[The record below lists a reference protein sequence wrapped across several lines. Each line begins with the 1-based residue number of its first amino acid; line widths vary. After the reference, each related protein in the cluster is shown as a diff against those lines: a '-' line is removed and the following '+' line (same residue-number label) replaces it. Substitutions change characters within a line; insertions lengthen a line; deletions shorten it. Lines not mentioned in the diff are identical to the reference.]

1 MRELLE
7 LLEHDA
13 RRPVSELASMLH
25 RSEYEVERDIKELE
39 KNKIILS
46 YNTLIN
52 WEKFGDDT
60 VTAVIEINLTPQ
72 REVGFDAIAERIYR
86 FEEVRTVYLMSGSF
100 DLMVIIEGKSLKDV
114 ANFVA
119 KRLSTI
125 DGVTATRSHFML
137 KPYKKD
143 GIIIDNEERDRR
155 LVVTP

>member
-13 RRPVSELASMLH
+13 RRPVQELAAMLH
-25 RSEYEVERDIKELE
+25 RSEYEVEQQMKKLE
-39 KNKIILS
+39 KDRVILN
-46 YNTLIN
+46 YTTFID
-52 WEKFGDDT
+52 WEKFGDDK
-60 VTAVIEINLTPQ
+60 VTAMIEVNVSPQ

-86 FEEVRTVYLMSGSF
+86 FEEVRSVFLMSGSY
-100 DLMVIIEGKSLKDV
+100 DLLVIIEGKSLRDI

-125 DGVTATRSHFML
+125 EGVISTRSHFML

-143 GIIIDNEERDRR
+143 GVILNDKERDRR
-155 LVVTP
+155 LVVSP

>member
-13 RRPVSELASMLH
+13 RRPAGELAAMLH
-25 RSEYEVERDIKELE
+25 RSEYEVEQQMRQLE
-39 KNKIILS
+39 QDKIILS

-52 WEKFGDDT
+52 WEKTGSDT
-60 VTAVIEINLTPQ
+60 VTSIIEVNLTPQ
-72 REVGFDAIAERIYR
+72 RETGFDAIAERIYR

>member
-13 RRPVSELASMLH
+13 RRPVSELAAMMNK
-25 RSEYEVERDIKELE
+25 SEYEVEKDIKELE

-60 VTAVIEINLTPQ
+60 VTAVIEINLTPE

-86 FEEVRTVYLMSGSF
+86 FDEVKTVYLMSGSF
-100 DLMVIIEGKSLKDV
+100 DLLVIIEGKSLKDV

-119 KRLSTI
+119 TRLSTI
-125 DGVTATRSHFML
+125 EGVTATHSHFML

-143 GIIIDNEERDRR
+143 GVIINDEERDRR